1 MIIVLSPMESKAIE
15 HCYEMNVKT
24 LPLSCDLYL
33 QTSTKLGMIYS
44 VTNQLSR
51 KFGNLETGLFDW
63 TQIGKKGW
71 SSKKGIVIK
80 LVYVF
85 KSIDYAWQYF
95 AQSMSQHCIFF
106 LIFYVTAQCPLL
118 CSLIFDMR
126 INVWRRIMHGHW
138 SVSVL
143 NDVVF
148 EIR

>member
-1 MIIVLSPMESKAIE
+1 MPKLRSFTSINDHCSFTNGVQSHRSSIV
-15 HCYEMNVKT
+15 MNVKT
-24 LPLSCDLYL
+24 LLLSCDLYL

-106 LIFYVTAQCPLL
+106 FDFL
-118 CSLIFDMR
+118 CYS
-126 INVWRRIMHGHW
+126 
-138 SVSVL
+138 SVSTAL
-143 NDVVF
+143 FID
-148 EIR
+148 I